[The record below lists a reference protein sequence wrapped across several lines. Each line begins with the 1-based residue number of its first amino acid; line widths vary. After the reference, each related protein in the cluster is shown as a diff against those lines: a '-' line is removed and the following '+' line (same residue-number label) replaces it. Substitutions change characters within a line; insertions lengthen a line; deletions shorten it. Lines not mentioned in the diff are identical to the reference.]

1 MPWSWR
7 GNRRYY
13 YRSVRNGRQVTKQYV
28 GTGAFA
34 EHCAAMDA
42 EQRAEREAKREAWRE
57 ERAAMDAIDAQLDAW
72 WNNQARASAAV
83 MRSIGIPL

>member
-1 MPWSWR
+1 
-7 GNRRYY
+7 
-13 YRSVRNGRQVTKQYV
+13 
-28 GTGAFA
+28 
-34 EHCAAMDA
+34 MDA